1 MGPGLHLFGHNPI
14 VLIMEAPTE
23 AKVPSESDWSDDDS
37 NFDAGTEYGDDDDDN
52 SPDGTGAVR
61 FLHHASGDAIP
72 EAAHSDVFPGKPY
85 ATLEEYA
92 NALKKGDAPN
102 SVYAKVQIKGIKGF
116 LRGVRVASAGK
127 TVIYALSDAESDR
140 AAIMALQGGNSK
152 LTNNFAAN
160 VMRAAQPGGKPL
172 PQSAPLAKIF
182 GEPHE
187 ATQELPPIMSVALAN
202 SIRSSSRKRK
212 KDKQAQPQ
220 TTVRPKQQAEKEP
233 PRTQDAATSIQSARA
248 DYKAAALALH
258 TTLAS
263 HGIHTPL
270 DALTPDTTLS
280 FAFSAN

>member
-1 MGPGLHLFGHNPI
+1 
-14 VLIMEAPTE
+14 MEAPTE
-23 AKVPSESDWSDDDS
+23 ANKETGSDWSDDDS
-37 NFDAGTEYGDDDDDN
+37 NFDAGTEYGDDD
-52 SPDGTGAVR
+52 SPAVAGAVH
-61 FLHHASGDAIP
+61 FVHHATGDAIP
-72 EAAHSDVFPGKPY
+72 EAAHSDAFPGKPY
-85 ATLEEYA
+85 ASLDEYA

-102 SVYAKVQIKGIKGF
+102 SVYAKVKIKGVKGF
-116 LRGVRVASAGK
+116 LRGVRVDSAGE
-127 TVIYALSDAESDR
+127 TVIHTLSDADSDR

-182 GEPHE
+182 GDPHE

-220 TTVRPKQQAEKEP
+220 TTVRPKQAAEKEP
-233 PRTQDAATSIQSARA
+233 PSTKAAPAPTSIESARA

-258 TTLAS
+258 KALAS

-270 DALTPDTTLS
+270 DALTPDTALS